1 MPRTIKRYA
10 NRKLY
15 DTTRSC
21 YVTLDEISE
30 LVKAGEDVRIIDN
43 TSKEDLT
50 PQILAQILFEAE
62 KRKKK
67 SLPLATLRQLIQS
80 GGELFEKTITR
91 PVVNARDESVRRVTA
106 ARDAIVRVPDDARD
120 RANQLVE
127 TTQRAFEDFQVRV
140 DESLRM
146 MMASMTQLRSPGGD
160 LSLIGSRLDAIE
172 ARLATLERRLEP
184 PQAPERLP

>member
-15 DTTRSC
+15 DTTQSC
-21 YVTLDEISE
+21 YVTLDEIAE
-30 LVKAGEDVRIIDN
+30 LVKEGEDVRIIDN

-67 SLPLATLRQLIQS
+67 NLPLATLRQLIQS

-91 PVVNARDESVRRVTA
+91 PVVSVRDESVRRVTA
-106 ARDAIVRVPDDARD
+106 ARDAIARAPDDARD
-120 RANQLVE
+120 RVTHFIE
-127 TTQRAFEDFQVRV
+127 STQKAFEEFQARV
-140 DESLRM
+140 DDNLRT
-146 MMASMTQLRSPGGD
+146 MMASLTQLKSPGGD
-160 LSLIGSRLDAIE
+160 LAQITARLDTIE
-172 ARLATLERRLEP
+172 AQLAALQECAQEG
-184 PQAPERLP
+184 QDE